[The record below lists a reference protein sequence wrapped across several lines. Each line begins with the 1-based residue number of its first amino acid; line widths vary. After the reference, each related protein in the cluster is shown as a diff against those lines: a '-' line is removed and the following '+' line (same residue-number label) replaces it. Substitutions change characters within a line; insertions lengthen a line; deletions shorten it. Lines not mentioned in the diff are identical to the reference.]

1 MINISEEC
9 WQTVIR
15 TAFSLIIG
23 EAQDFACEIL
33 DAGGRQIVH
42 SPRAMPVFNLTL
54 PIAVNAMIERYPPE
68 TLEPGD
74 VLVTNDPWLC
84 AGHLFD
90 IAVAVP
96 VFRAGRWW
104 RSAGWS
110 VTSPTSAAPRTA
122 STPARSTRKASRSRP

>member
-1 MINISEEC
+1 ML
-9 WQTVIR
+9 QTVIR

-68 TLEPGD
+68 TLKPGD

-90 IAVAVP
+90 IAIAVP
-96 VFRAGRWW
+96 GVSGRSGG
-104 RSAGWS
+104 RVLRGGGD
-110 VTSPTSAAPRTA
+110 TSRTSGAPRTA
-122 STPARSTRKASRSRP
+122 STPARSTRKGSRSHP